1 MRKMI
6 FFAMAIMAV
15 VCVFSFVACSNN
27 DEEKNLYWLSVSDA
41 STNYNNN
48 SLVSDVV
55 TSLVEEFQ
63 NQYGKTALT
72 SSEANGYFETLCAKA
87 VSTVSSNGSTVF
99 PDTYCTLVL
108 QHSSSSPD
116 GDYPTVA
123 TKKVTFTS
131 NAERSNSSIYFFV
144 TTMNVMEM
152 MSKVDLE
159 FYNPLSGET
168 VSKTITSADNKI
180 SEEACKKVVSAYNS
194 AITGE
199 PYFVYYYN
207 VTGLSVGQELKA
219 TASWTVDQSK
229 AASYGDSESM
239 SIVTPR
245 VYYCI
250 SDGIKVDTNLSSVKM
265 STGTA
270 SKIFSSFS
278 EKTKSSSMT
287 KTVDF

>member
-1 MRKMI
+1 MRRIKL
-6 FFAMAIMAV
+6 FVMAIMAV
-15 VCVFSFVACSNN
+15 VCVSSFIACSNN
-27 DEEKNLYWLSVSDA
+27 DDEKHMYWVSVADA

-48 SLVSDVV
+48 SRVSTVV
-55 TSLVEEFQ
+55 ASLVQEFK
-63 NQYGKTALT
+63 NQYGTTALT
-72 SSEANGYFETLCAKA
+72 NSEANGYFETLCAKA
-87 VSTVSSNGSTVF
+87 VSTVSSNGAVVF

-108 QHSSSSPD
+108 QHSSSSTD

-131 NAERSNSSIYFFV
+131 NAERSNNSIYFFV
-144 TTMNVMEM
+144 TTTNVIEM
-152 MSKVDLE
+152 MTQVDLD
-159 FYNPLSGET
+159 FYNPTTGET
-168 VSKTITSADNKI
+168 IKKTITSADNKI
-180 SEEACKKVVSAYNS
+180 SEEACKKISTYNS

-199 PYFVYYYN
+199 PYFVYYYQ
-207 VTGLSVGQELKA
+207 VTGVNVGQELKA

-229 AASYGDSESM
+229 AASYGDSESI
-239 SIVTPR
+239 SVVTPK

-250 SDGIKVDTNLSSVKM
+250 SDGIKVDTNISSVKL

-270 SKIFSSFS
+270 SKMFSYFS